1 MLQCTYSSVFLVYAW
16 NEEKQKQLT
25 HKQKRMKTFPF
36 FFYLFAYVVR
46 INQSFRVET
55 ISH

>member
-1 MLQCTYSSVFLVYAW
+1 MLQYTYSCAFLVYAW

-25 HKQKRMKTFPF
+25 HKQKRMKTLPLPL
-36 FFYLFAYVVR
+36 YLFTYVVR
-46 INQSFRVET
+46 IKQSFRVET